1 MLLTYRP
8 AYRPTFRA
16 DWKRVISA
24 RRWWI
29 LAAFVSASLAA
40 AALGTALAAVAAGS
54 GWYAGLRMPL
64 WMPPEWLIGVPCLAA
79 YALASVSAWRVW
91 LSPHSNERRRSLQ
104 LYALQSVLSA
114 LWLPLFFGL
123 RSPSA
128 ALLDL
133 TLLLATLLWM
143 QPRFRRVQWTA
154 ASLLT
159 PYLVSVAGALL
170 LNLSIVNMN

>member
-16 DWKRVISA
+16 DWKRVISP

-29 LAAFVSASLAA
+29 LAAFVSA
-40 AALGTALAAVAAGS
+40 ALASAAFGSMLASTVAS
-54 GWYAGLRMPL
+54 TGWYAQLRKPAWIPPQWLLGLP
-64 WMPPEWLIGVPCLAA
+64 WLAA

-91 LSPHSNERRRSLQ
+91 LAPHSNERRQSLQ
-104 LYALQSVLSA
+104 LYGLQFLLSLA
-114 LWLPLFFGL
+114 WLPLFFGL
-123 RSPSA
+123 HSPAA
-128 ALLDL
+128 ALLDV

-159 PYLVSVAGALL
+159 PYLLSVAAALL

>member
-16 DWKRVISA
+16 DWKRVISP

-29 LAAFVSASLAA
+29 LAAFVSATLAA
-40 AALGTALAAVAAGS
+40 AALSAMLASTAGS
-54 GWYAGLRMPL
+54 TAWYAGLRKPA
-64 WMPPEWLIGVPCLAA
+64 WMPPQWLLGPPWLAA
-79 YALASVSAWRVW
+79 YALAGYSAWRVW
-91 LSPHSNERRRSLQ
+91 LAPHSNERRRSLR
-104 LYALQSVLSA
+104 LYGLQFLLSA

-123 RSPSA
+123 HSPAA

-133 TLLLATLLWM
+133 TLLQATLLWM

-159 PYLVSVAGALL
+159 PYLLSVAVALL
-170 LNLSIVNMN
+170 LNLSLVNMN